1 MRFQENFGQFLA
13 FALAIHRRD
22 EVAVSQFSRLVAEF
36 VTVEFEESEHG
47 ANMSRNSEKA
57 DERLR
62 ERMANHMQQLEP
74 FVDQAGR
81 DWLRSQI
88 RD

>member
-1 MRFQENFGQFLA
+1 MRFQENFAQFLA
-13 FALAIHRRD
+13 FGLAIHRRD
-22 EVAVSQFSRLVAEF
+22 EVAVNQFSKLVAEY
-36 VTVEFEESEHG
+36 VTVQFEESEHHTG
-47 ANMSRNSEKA
+47 GSRNSEKA

-62 ERMANHMQQLEP
+62 ERMAVHMQQLEP
-74 FVDQAGR
+74 FIDQSGR